1 MQRIQPFIADEAKN
15 LKSLAN
21 SLCVVHAEIHS
32 YEEGFTCL
40 IDCSASHD
48 AAGSYTD
55 LQREEEE
62 DDALFVTHT
71 CSNVQ

>member
-1 MQRIQPFIADEAKN
+1 MFFADEAKN

-21 SLCVVHAEIHS
+21 SLCPVHAEIHS
-32 YEEGFTCL
+32 YEEGFTRL

-48 AAGSYTD
+48 AAGSYAH
-55 LQREEEE
+55 LQREEE

-71 CSNVQ
+71 HSNVQ